1 VKRKTPKRKKSTPA
15 KDEKAL
21 LEVAAEVKAEI
32 QSEQEEWGGGRLT
45 AQRRSFAYAY
55 LKLRNGTAAYKK
67 VYGPMEDGV
76 AAAAASRLLKD
87 VKVAA
92 LIAEGEERIAR
103 RAEIDAAFVVDGAL
117 EVLERALQRR
127 PVEYFDKAEKM
138 MVQATDEDG
147 NDIWQFDSNGAM
159 KALTL
164 LSKHTGGFS
173 ERIQHDV
180 SEKLEDILAK
190 SWGE

>member
-21 LEVAAEVKAEI
+21 LEIAEGVKATL
-32 QSEQEEWGGGRLT
+32 QDEQDADGGRLT
-45 AQRRSFAYAY
+45 PRRRSFAYAF

-67 VYGPMEDGV
+67 VYGPMEDSV

>member
-1 VKRKTPKRKKSTPA
+1 
-15 KDEKAL
+15 
-21 LEVAAEVKAEI
+21 
-32 QSEQEEWGGGRLT
+32 
-45 AQRRSFAYAY
+45 
-55 LKLRNGTAAYKK
+55 
-67 VYGPMEDGV
+67 MEDSV